1 MAHSC
6 SSNPQFG
13 FRWFLLLSLTA
24 GALGLLDKPR
34 LDPGSLFKAAV
45 SNLFG
50 GLPRVHLIRIQ
61 KTGSTTFGEKI
72 MKRFCGQD
80 AKECRWFW
88 HLDYS
93 QAQKEGDNLK
103 LITLLR
109 DPVERTLSEFF
120 FVRSFQGRE
129 FVRQSQWD
137 FRNDTWVDLVQGAD
151 DDDEALRI
159 FLRGYPSSP
168 SRNRQALYLI
178 GFKPRH
184 WAPDT
189 RMDYRWEP
197 LDWDGRHGELLAL
210 AKRHLEET
218 VAFGFTE
225 CFSTSVSVIAKAL
238 GWDAEEARQI
248 AKDSH
253 ERRKGRA
260 KVWLRPQNE
269 NHAVDLEAGPLEDQA
284 VDAEWRRLVR
294 KDVVHEIE
302 KLNSVDVELH
312 EYALKR
318 FRERFG
324 KNCTVEHYH
333 SHALVPAPTP
343 TNITRKIG

>member
-120 FVRSFQGRE
+120 FMRAKQGRGL
-129 FVRQSQWD
+129 VWQNQWD
-137 FRNDTWVDLVQGAD
+137 FRNSTWLNLVQGTAD
-151 DDDEALRI
+151 VDEALRI
-159 FLRGYPSSP
+159 YLHDYPGSA

-178 GFKPRH
+178 GFKGRQQALGWPI
-184 WAPDT
+184 
-189 RMDYRWEP
+189 
-197 LDWDGRHGELLAL
+197 DWDGRHSELLAL
-210 AKRHLEET
+210 AERHLEET
-218 VAFGFTE
+218 VAFGFTD
-225 CFSTSVSVIAKAL
+225 CFVTSVGAMARAL
-238 GWDAEEARQI
+238 GWDALKAMEMAGHIRARGQNKPSLRSVP
-248 AKDSH
+248 AKI
-253 ERRKGRA
+253 
-260 KVWLRPQNE
+260 WLSTQLDE
-269 NHAVDLEAGPLEDQA
+269 NAAGPSEDWAVDRK
-284 VDAEWRRLVR
+284 WRDLVSEN
-294 KDVVHEIE
+294 VVRQIE
-302 KLNSVDVELH
+302 KLNSVDMELH
-312 EYALKR
+312 EYASKR

-324 KNCTVEHYH
+324 ETCT
-333 SHALVPAPTP
+333 
-343 TNITRKIG
+343 